1 MLQDEVPV
9 LEELK
14 STFSIFK
21 IVVLGSASQKKS
33 NQCQE
38 NNTQTLRTK
47 LQTWLLGK
55 QGEGGRHGE
64 NNMETTLP

>member
-47 LQTWLLGK
+47 IKTGK
-55 QGEGGRHGE
+55 KLTEGK
-64 NNMETTLP
+64 